1 MDEMDY
7 TDWRKIG
14 GIIAANYSNSSKK
27 NAPMTHVLSCHKT
40 RKKSFIIN
48 CQLTKYMPEEVLC
61 VGPNVTKSRVIS
73 SVLYSRLT

>member
-27 NAPMTHVLSCHKT
+27 CSHDT
-40 RKKSFIIN
+40 RLVMSQDTEKVFHH
-48 CQLTKYMPEEVLC
+48 
-61 VGPNVTKSRVIS
+61 
-73 SVLYSRLT
+73 